1 MSKGIHYI
9 QNRWNVAMRE
19 RWKSFSR
26 QWTRLQGRYS
36 SSAVHAMRSASRRLS
51 SSVCIAELSA
61 GISAERVH
69 HRLEQTSDRLGP
81 LRDNHVYRKT
91 LDRLKSV
98 ANARSFSRFLVRQ
111 KAEEHKHLK
120 KFFGRH
126 RKRSVHRRIKKIE
139 RRLQRI
145 SRDWTADD
153 FRMAFEKVLVRRYE
167 ALLQAHQ
174 AWEDRPDNKRFH
186 RMRIEL
192 RDLRYAAE
200 VVAEVLHLTHSHKFN
215 NSIQRL
221 KSLQTTMGDI
231 HDLHKL
237 RTELVAWISN
247 RPLKK
252 RGLEM
257 SVASELQ
264 KVFDNRM
271 VEFKDHSLASEEL
284 LPVLQ
289 PSRHRPIRGSIAAD
303 PL

>member
-1 MSKGIHYI
+1 MNKDVDVI
-9 QNRWNVAMRE
+9 QNRWNVAMRD
-19 RWKSFSR
+19 RWKTFSR
-26 QWTRLQGRYS
+26 QWTRLQSRYS
-36 SSAVHAMRSASRRLS
+36 PSAVHAMRSASRRLS
-51 SSVCIAELSA
+51 SSVYVAELSA
-61 GISAERVH
+61 GLSAERAY
-69 HRLEQTSDRLGP
+69 RSLERISDRLGP
-81 LRDNHVYRKT
+81 LRDIHVYRKT
-91 LDRLKSV
+91 LDQLKS
-98 ANARSFSRFLVRQ
+98 AGNARSFSRFLARQ
-111 KAEEHKHLK
+111 KADEHKRLK

-126 RKRSVHRRIKKIE
+126 RKRPVHRRINKIE
-139 RRLQRI
+139 RRLRRV
-145 SRDWTADD
+145 SRNWTIDD
-153 FRMAFEKVLVRRYE
+153 FRTAFEKVLMRRYE

-174 AWEDRPDNKRFH
+174 EWEDSPDNKRFH

-200 VVAEVLHLTHSHKFN
+200 VVAEVLHLTRSHKVYI
-215 NSIQRL
+215 SIQRL

-237 RTELVAWISN
+237 RTELVAWISS

-252 RGLEM
+252 HALEM

-264 KVFDNRM
+264 KVFDIRM

-289 PSRHRPIRGSIAAD
+289 PSRRRPIRGAIEGN